1 MMKKMMAA
9 LAALALCGT
18 ASAAS
23 VYWTW
28 ELASKDVDVDAI
40 ATTTDFRMV
49 VSDSELTASQVVLAA
64 DPDSNYKGEGLDANA
79 EKPAEGTYT
88 LRQGGFSTNTVDGNG
103 VVPSE
108 ISVDCRVLASDFGTD
123 GKYAYLVAFQPDE
136 NGNYVT
142 FAVLSAGLVKE
153 GDLEGYYTPTEPVW
167 ASGTFTDVMPVTN
180 IPEPTALALLALGVA
195 GVALRRRVA

>member
-64 DPDSNYKGEGLDANA
+64 DPDSNYNTSGMGL
-79 EKPAEGTYT
+79 EYGSLPSRRSY
-88 LRQGGFSTNTVDGNG
+88 GFNVN
-103 VVPSE
+103 
-108 ISVDCRVLASDFGTD
+108 
-123 GKYAYLVAFQPDE
+123 
-136 NGNYVT
+136 
-142 FAVLSAGLVKE
+142 VK
-153 GDLEGYYTPTEPVW
+153 
-167 ASGTFTDVMPVTN
+167 F
-180 IPEPTALALLALGVA
+180 
-195 GVALRRRVA
+195 